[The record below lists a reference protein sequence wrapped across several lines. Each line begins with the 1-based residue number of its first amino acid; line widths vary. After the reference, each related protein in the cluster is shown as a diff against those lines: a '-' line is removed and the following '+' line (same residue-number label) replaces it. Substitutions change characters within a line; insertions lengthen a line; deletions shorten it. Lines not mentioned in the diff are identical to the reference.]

1 MIEDKHSKTR
11 YAFMVTRVL
20 QIPFWTIFNM
30 LPFILYKDLHA
41 TALQITVMICL
52 KPAVSLISLYWSAS
66 IRDRQDRLRSNIA
79 WANILKHLPFLL
91 YPFVD
96 NPWFFVFSFGF
107 YMTMHRGVIPAWMEI
122 LKLNIPGIS
131 RERVFAYGAAIDYLG
146 CAVLP
151 LLFAWVLDDHG
162 NAWRWVFF
170 GAAIIGL
177 ISTLVLYRIPIKE
190 DPNYI
195 SKAPERISFRT
206 PWINAWNLLKQR
218 PDFAKFQIGFM
229 FGGAGLMVIQT
240 TLPQYF
246 MDSLNLSYTE
256 LALALGLLKGT
267 GFAFSSPLWTK
278 MFSKMNLFNFTV
290 WVTFFCSLFPL
301 CLFMATTN
309 LIWLYVGYLIFGIMQ
324 AGSEMSWNM
333 SGPVFARDEDSSTFS
348 SVNVLTVG
356 LRGCI
361 MPAAGS
367 ILYQFTGASSVLVL
381 GCILCAIATQ
391 RMFHYGKEED
401 YLPRDVRA

>member
-1 MIEDKHSKTR
+1 MVEEQHSKTR

-52 KPAVSLISLYWSAS
+52 KPTVSLFSLYWSALV
-66 IRDRQDRLRSNIA
+66 RERQDLLRSNIA
-79 WANILKHLPFLL
+79 WANVLKHLPFLF

-96 NPWFFVFSFGF
+96 NPWFFVLSFGF
-107 YMTMHRGVIPAWMEI
+107 YMMMHRGVIPAWMEV

-131 RERVFAYGAAIDYLG
+131 RERIFAYGSAIDYLG
-146 CAVLP
+146 SAVLP
-151 LLFAWVLDDHG
+151 LLFAWVLDDYHG
-162 NAWRWVFF
+162 AWRWMFF
-170 GAAIIGL
+170 GAAVIGL
-177 ISTLVLYRIPIKE
+177 ISTYVLYHIPVKVVPLQKQDYPE
-190 DPNYI
+190 YI
-195 SKAPERISFRT
+195 SFKT
-206 PWINAWNLLKQR
+206 PWINAWNLLKKR

-267 GFAFSSPLWTK
+267 GFALASPLWAR
-278 MFSKMNLFNFTV
+278 MFSKVNIFNFTI

-309 LIWLYVGYLIFGIMQ
+309 LAWLYVGYLIFGIMQ

-333 SGPVFARDEDSSTFS
+333 SGPVFAKDEDSSTFS

-367 ILYQFTGASSVLVL
+367 ILYQSTGASSVLFL

-391 RMFHYGKEED
+391 RMFQYGREEQVLHD
-401 YLPRDVRA
+401 ARA